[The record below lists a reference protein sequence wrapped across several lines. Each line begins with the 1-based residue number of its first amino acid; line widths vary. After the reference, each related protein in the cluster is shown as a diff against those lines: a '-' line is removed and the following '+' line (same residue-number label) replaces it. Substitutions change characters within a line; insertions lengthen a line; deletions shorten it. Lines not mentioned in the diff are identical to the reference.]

1 MAVAFSVLSHAKQFL
16 LCRTRVRRRQQ
27 MRVKRPLTMYKGIV
41 DLLTINLFGYFAF
54 YHNIYCFQ
62 YTIDLLTSS
71 LR

>member
-1 MAVAFSVLSHAKQFL
+1 
-16 LCRTRVRRRQQ
+16 